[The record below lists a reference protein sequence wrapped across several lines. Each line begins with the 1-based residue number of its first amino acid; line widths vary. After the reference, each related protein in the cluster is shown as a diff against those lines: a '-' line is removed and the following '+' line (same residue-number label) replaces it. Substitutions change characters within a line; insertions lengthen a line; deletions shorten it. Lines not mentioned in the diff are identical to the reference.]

1 MMIDEFYSIDVLL
14 YSYDRKIYYI
24 FLFSEDITI
33 VFGTRVVSRTS
44 GTNTNYEIINITLV
58 NYVPR
63 DGNVLSL
70 LSLPKL

>member
-33 VFGTRVVSRTS
+33 VFGTRVVSRRS
-44 GTNTNYEIINITLV
+44 GTNYEIINITLV